1 MKAGAQAIIRCK
13 RDGGR
18 LDASQIAEFVQG
30 AATGDWSRG
39 QTGAMLMACFQR
51 GLDFEET
58 ALLLQEM
65 LHSGEVLDFSYLGK
79 PVVDKHSTGGVGDK
93 VSIVLAPLAA
103 ACGLAVPMLSG
114 RGLGHTGGTLDKL
127 ESIPG
132 FTVSL
137 SADAFHRLLS
147 RNGLA
152 MGGQT
157 EGLAPA
163 DRVLYAMRDET
174 ATVEHPSLIA
184 GSILSKKLA
193 EGLDALLLDVKVGRG
208 AFFQTVEE
216 ARGLARLMVELGER
230 MGCRVAAWLTSMD
243 APLGRAVGNAVEIEE
258 CLAILRGDGP
268 EALSGLICEEVAGML
283 VLGGLEDD
291 LATAR
296 ERAEARLAD
305 GSALERFRAMVEA
318 QGGDASF
325 IEAPHKLPQARVV
338 EEVLHEEPDTLH
350 VAAVDAR
357 KIAELVL
364 SMGAGRR
371 NAEDTIDPSVGLSG
385 LVCVGEAVEPGSVL
399 GRLHYSDPA
408 EGPQWRARL
417 MEAIQLSPR
426 PVAVS
431 PLILE
436 RLEAQSP
443 T

>member
-1 MKAGAQAIIRCK
+1 MKPGAQEIIRCK

-18 LDASQIAEFVQG
+18 LSAAQMSAFVKG
-30 AATGDWSRG
+30 AAAGDWSRG

-58 ALLLQEM
+58 SLLLQEM
-65 LHSGEVLDFSYLGK
+65 LHSGEILDFSYLGK

-137 SADAFHRLLS
+137 SADDFHRQL
-147 RNGLA
+147 GAIGVA

-157 EGLAPA
+157 AGLAPA

-193 EGLDALLLDVKVGRG
+193 EGLDALLLDVKVGGG
-208 AFFQTVEE
+208 AFFQSVEE
-216 ARGLARLMVELGER
+216 ARGLARLMVELGQR

-258 CLAILRGDGP
+258 CVAILQGHGP
-268 EALSGLICEEVAGML
+268 DALRALICEEVAGML
-283 VLGGLEDD
+283 VLGGLEAD
-291 LATAR
+291 LGRAVA
-296 ERAEARLAD
+296 RAEARLAD

-318 QGGDASF
+318 QGGDVTF

-338 EEVLHEEPDTLH
+338 EEVLHEEPETLY

-364 SMGAGRR
+364 AMGAGRR
-371 NAEDTIDPSVGLSG
+371 NADDTIDPAAGLSG

-408 EGPQWRARL
+408 EGPQWRTRL
-417 MEAIQLSPR
+417 LQAIQFSPR
-426 PVAVS
+426 PVPVP

-436 RLEAQSP
+436 RLQAS
-443 T
+443 

>member
-1 MKAGAQAIIRCK
+1 MRAGAQSIIRVK

-18 LDASQIAEFVQG
+18 LTAEQVREFVAG
-30 AATGDWSRG
+30 AASGDWSRG

-51 GLDFEET
+51 GLDLDET
-58 ALLLQEM
+58 RFLLHEM

-132 FTVSL
+132 FKVALT
-137 SADAFHRLLS
+137 ADAFHRQLADI
-147 RNGLA
+147 GVA

-174 ATVEHPSLIA
+174 STVEHPSLIA

-193 EGLDALLLDVKVGRG
+193 EGLDALLLDVKVGAG
-208 AFFQTVEE
+208 AFFRRPEE
-216 ARGLARLMVELGER
+216 ARDLACLMVDLGKR
-230 MGCRVAAWLTSMD
+230 MGCRVAAWLTSME

-258 CLAILRGDGP
+258 CVAILKGHGP
-268 EALSGLICEEVAGML
+268 DRLRGLICEEVAGML
-283 VLGGLEDD
+283 VLGGLETD
-291 LATAR
+291 LGAALA
-296 ERAEARLAD
+296 RAEARLAD
-305 GSALERFRAMVEA
+305 GTALKTFRAMVMA

-325 IEAPHKLPQARVV
+325 VDAPQKLPQARVV
-338 EEVLHEEPDTLH
+338 QEVLHEDPETLY

-357 KIAELVL
+357 QIAELVL
-364 SMGAGRR
+364 EMGAGRR
-371 NAEDTIDPSVGLSG
+371 HADDSIDPAVGLSG
-385 LVCVGEAVEPGSVL
+385 LVCVGESVEPGSVL
-399 GRLHYSDPA
+399 GRLHYSDLA
-408 EGPQWRARL
+408 EGPGWRARL
-417 MEAIQLSPR
+417 LEAIRLSSE
-426 PVAVS
+426 PVTEP

-436 RLEAQSP
+436 RLGDL
-443 T
+443 